1 MRAARLFGIVGVASL
16 CGMSCAQSPPPG
28 LVQPAAAVAAA
39 PAASARQIPRS
50 QASLPTTDAA
60 ITVGNFL
67 SLYAVMPPGQRVSM
81 LATHAQFFGALDDY
95 DAALRAA
102 DELVKTRPAVAEAW
116 LARAGARQSLHEFQG
131 ALADLA
137 QAEKLGADRDAVA
150 AGRAG
155 VWQALGRYDEALAV
169 RRRLVKVRATTATLA
184 AYAVLRGE
192 MGDVADAEAKFLDA
206 QDAFEDVSPF
216 TLAWLYF
223 QNGLVEE
230 RAGRPAAARE
240 LYEAA
245 HARLPEYAP
254 ATGHLATAVALAGD
268 EQRAMALLEPLVA
281 ASDDPEYQAQ
291 LGVLLRRNGQAARG
305 DELIARAG
313 RRYEALVRRHPDAFA
328 DHAARFW
335 LGAGGDAGRALA
347 LARRN
352 LAARQ
357 TRDAYDLAM
366 RAALAAHDA
375 AAACRFADEAE
386 RVPYASAALHLSM
399 SEAFAACRRGARAA
413 LELQAAAR

>member
-305 DELIARAG
+305 DELIARGGGATRRWCGAIPTRSPIMRRASGSAPAAMPGGRWRWRGGTWRRG
-313 RRYEALVRRHPDAFA
+313 RRATRTTWRC
-328 DHAARFW
+328 
-335 LGAGGDAGRALA
+335 
-347 LARRN
+347 ARRWRRTTRRRRAGSPTRQN
-352 LAARQ
+352 ACPTRAR
-357 TRDAYDLAM
+357 RCI
-366 RAALAAHDA
+366 
-375 AAACRFADEAE
+375 CR
-386 RVPYASAALHLSM
+386 
-399 SEAFAACRRGARAA
+399 
-413 LELQAAAR
+413 

>member
-1 MRAARLFGIVGVASL
+1 MRAARLLAIVGVASL
-16 CGMSCAQSPPPG
+16 CG
-28 LVQPAAAVAAA
+28 VVAAA
-39 PAASARQIPRS
+39 PPARSRQMPRS

-60 ITVGNFL
+60 IAVGNFM

-102 DELVKTRPAVAEAW
+102 DELVKAHPKVAQAW
-116 LARAGARQSLHEFQG
+116 LQRAGARQSLHEFAG

-137 QAEKLGADRDAVA
+137 TAENLGADGDAVD

-169 RRRLVKVRATTATLA
+169 RRRLVKARATTATLT
-184 AYAVLRGE
+184 AYATLRGE
-192 MGDVADAEAKFLDA
+192 MGDVAGAEATFLDA
-206 QDAFEDVSPF
+206 QEAFRDVSPF

-223 QNGLVEE
+223 QAGLVEE
-230 RAGRPAAARE
+230 RAGRPSAARE

-254 ATGHLATAVALAGD
+254 ATGHLAAAVALAGD
-268 EQRAMALLEPLVA
+268 ERRAMALLEPLVA
-281 ASDDPEYQAQ
+281 ASDDPEYWAE
-291 LGVLLRRNGQAARG
+291 LGVLLRKHGQAARG
-305 DELIARAG
+305 DELIARAK
-313 RRYEALVRRHPDAFA
+313 RRYEALVKRHGDAFA

-352 LAARQ
+352 VKARP
-357 TRDAYDLAM
+357 TRDAYELAM
-366 RAALAAHDA
+366 RAALAAKDT

-399 SEAFAACRRGARAA
+399 SEAFAACKRGERAA
-413 LELQAAAR
+413 VELAAAAR